1 MFYESRSMVDTTGD
15 ILKVKWRRGRELM
28 GYDRHGTS
36 LRIRTL
42 RVEGTL
48 G

>member
-1 MFYESRSMVDTTGD
+1 MFCESRSMVDTTLN
-15 ILKVKWRRGRELM
+15 ILKVRWRRGREFM

-42 RVEGTL
+42 GVEGTL